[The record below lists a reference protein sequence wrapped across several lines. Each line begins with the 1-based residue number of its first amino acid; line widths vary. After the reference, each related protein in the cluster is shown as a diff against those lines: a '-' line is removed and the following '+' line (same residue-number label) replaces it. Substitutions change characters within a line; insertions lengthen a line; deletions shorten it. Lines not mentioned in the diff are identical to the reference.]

1 MFDKLGSIPDTGKQT
16 SDTDTDSKSEITA
29 ADPHNEQMDT
39 LVNNNSTTTAIV
51 SPEDSTTLESF
62 GTSTIDQGYF
72 DSQAFQSTDMSMDID
87 IVLGTRNNI
96 SHGLFPLNLEIDED
110 AQSDDTC
117 EAQQSDSG
125 HHCSETYAASQ
136 ISSAGSFS
144 GNHNNTAVS
153 NSAGQSSK
161 YIRSE
166 DLLSD
171 SQDLNSQIVEMESIH
186 SIHLEETA
194 DSQPIASMVESEG
207 YYTPAQESQSSSG
220 YLPNTKLL
228 SSIEEEPDSIGLQTP
243 ESSSKYFGVESISMI
258 SSEHYSTTTDSTF
271 GYFDN
276 TVQNFSSPFKLQ
288 HPSTSSGY
296 ITDYSKAEEELLY
309 YGANE
314 LN

>member
-1 MFDKLGSIPDTGKQT
+1 MSYNPINPFSKLTAFPSITSVFDKLGSISDTGKQT
-16 SDTDTDSKSEITA
+16 SDTDTDSKLEITA
-29 ADPHNEQMDT
+29 ADPHTEQMDT
-39 LVNNNSTTTAIV
+39 FVNNSSTTTATV
-51 SPEDSTTLESF
+51 SPEGTTTLESF
-62 GTSTIDQGYF
+62 VASTIDQGYF

-110 AQSDDTC
+110 AQSDDAC
-117 EAQQSDSG
+117 EAQQSDSS

-220 YLPNTKLL
+220 CLPNTQLFASAEERPGSL
-228 SSIEEEPDSIGLQTP
+228 SIQSPKKITITDMMS
-243 ESSSKYFGVESISMI
+243 
-258 SSEHYSTTTDSTF
+258 SSEHYCASTF
-271 GYFDN
+271 VHLDN
-276 TVQNFSSPFKLQ
+276 TVQSDFKVQ
-288 HPSTSSGY
+288 HLSTSGGY
-296 ITDYSKAEEELLY
+296 ITNCS
-309 YGANE
+309 
-314 LN
+314 

>member
-1 MFDKLGSIPDTGKQT
+1 MSYNPINPFSKLAACPSITSVFEKLGSIPDTGKQT

-87 IVLGTRNNI
+87 IILGTRNNV
-96 SHGLFPLNLEIDED
+96 SHGLFPINLEIDED

-125 HHCSETYAASQ
+125 HHCSVTHAASQ

-144 GNHNNTAVS
+144 GDHNNTAVS
-153 NSAGQSSK
+153 SSGGQSSD

-171 SQDLNSQIVEMESIH
+171 SQDLNSQIVETESIH

-207 YYTPAQESQSSSG
+207 YYTPAQESESSSG
-220 YLPNTKLL
+220 YLPNTQLYASAEERPGSL
-228 SSIEEEPDSIGLQTP
+228 SLQSPKKFTITDMM
-243 ESSSKYFGVESISMI
+243 S
-258 SSEHYSTTTDSTF
+258 SSEHYCASTF
-271 GYFDN
+271 VHLDN
-276 TVQNFSSPFKLQ
+276 TVQSDFKVQQL
-288 HPSTSSGY
+288 SISGGY
-296 ITDYSKAEEELLY
+296 ITNCS
-309 YGANE
+309 
-314 LN
+314 